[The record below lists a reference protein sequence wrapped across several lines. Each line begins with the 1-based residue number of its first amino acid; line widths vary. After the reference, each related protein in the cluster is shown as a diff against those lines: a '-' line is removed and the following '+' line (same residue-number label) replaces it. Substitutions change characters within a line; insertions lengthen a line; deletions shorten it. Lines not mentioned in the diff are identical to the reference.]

1 MKTQTMNP
9 EIIQGNRLF
18 YNELFRALGKE
29 SGLLGELLKNYE
41 LQREALIKNDLQSF
55 VKNLEEQQILV
66 WEADASEKTRKALL
80 ESRFPERSI
89 DDLTLTDILES
100 APDDI
105 KHALREQ
112 QNRMKDLIR
121 KVNLYRDTNR
131 RLIQKSL
138 EMLNYRI
145 KLLTQWGERF
155 YNQKGDSEN
164 EVPKLVNKQV

>member
-1 MKTQTMNP
+1 MKTQTINP
-9 EIIQGNRLF
+9 EISQGNRLF
-18 YNELFRALGKE
+18 YNELFRALEKE

-41 LQREALIKNDLQSF
+41 LQREALIKNDLQGF

-80 ESRFPERSI
+80 ENRFPERAI
-89 DDLTLTDILES
+89 EDLTLTDILES

-105 KHALREQ
+105 KRALREQ

-155 YNQKGDSEN
+155 YNQNGDSEN